1 MVNRSRGQRNTR
13 RRQPYAWLGAGAL
26 GVGLALAGAGTAHAD
41 DSVNDTASTAAA
53 SSTRAPGNAA
63 AGAAAKSTPRSPVA
77 TSRPS
82 GPRQSANDG
91 AGKRALTA
99 ATRSTLAATPRVT
112 PAVPLSA
119 AASGSAGK
127 PSASER
133 AAQVA
138 VPAAPVQ
145 DPPAA
150 SATAAV
156 RSEARDRPLRRTV
169 ARAVAAPA
177 LVAAPAIARAAV
189 NPAEAINAAVVD
201 WFDSTS
207 AWLATQPQGPLN
219 ELVSGALLMVRRS
232 LFNQQPTVNPYQFL
246 TRADGQMVGTLGSVD
261 PEGSALSYSLT
272 GAPEFGTVQLSSDG
286 TWTYTPRADVA
297 PGTGDSF
304 TVVVS
309 DGGGFNILKPATPPL
324 EVEVPVG
331 DFSQRLTSDPLKGS
345 GAGHWFNV
353 MNYSSSPVV
362 FTQLIG
368 ECPKYCTGDDLMY
381 VPPIGTVVG
390 VGDMTHFQIGQWVF
404 LQFDT
409 RAKFTSVPGAYRAED
424 WTVKIHSAWGS
435 ISSGPSD
442 IGCESGDCT
451 ADRYNSNVWIDRVF
465 LLDPPG
471 TEVNLGSAEAQ
482 KQAEI
487 LSKLCGSQPNCA
499 FDPLSYDETAFSDWR
514 DKAAPY
520 SNLTDVQQ
528 SYTFK
533 QTSSVKTTST
543 LKVSESLGITLGKI
557 VKAGIAKE
565 RSDSWEEANSFEYT
579 YPVNV
584 PAHTRVNFLWRDP
597 VKNVTG
603 DFTTKLG
610 NTTWNLTNVT
620 FGFPD
625 PGRQGDIKVTQTSIA
640 NLAD

>member
-1 MVNRSRGQRNTR
+1 MLNSSRAQRNTR

-41 DSVNDTASTAAA
+41 DGVNETASTAAA
-53 SSTRAPGNAA
+53 SSARASGNSA
-63 AGAAAKSTPRSPVA
+63 AGAAATSTPRSPAA
-77 TSRPS
+77 TSRS
-82 GPRQSANDG
+82 AGPRQSVNDG
-91 AGKRALTA
+91 AGKRALA
-99 ATRSTLAATPRVT
+99 AANRSALAATPRARS
-112 PAVPLSA
+112 AVPVSA
-119 AASGSAGK
+119 ASASAGK

-138 VPAAPVQ
+138 APATPVQ
-145 DPPAA
+145 NLPTA

-156 RSEARDRPLRRTV
+156 PSEAGDRPLRRTV
-169 ARAVAAPA
+169 ERAVAAPA
-177 LVAAPAIARAAV
+177 PVAARAAV

-207 AWLATQPQGPLN
+207 AWLATLPRGPLN
-219 ELVSGALLMVRRS
+219 EWASGALLLVRRG
-232 LFNQQPTVNPYQFL
+232 LFNQQPTADPYQFL
-246 TRADGQMVGTLGSVD
+246 TRANGQLVGTVGSVD
-261 PEGSALSYSLT
+261 PEGSTLRYSLT
-272 GAPEFGTVQLSSDG
+272 SAPEFGTVQLASDG
-286 TWTYTPRADVA
+286 TWTYTPGADVA
-297 PGTGDSF
+297 PGTADSF

-309 DGGGFNILKPATPPL
+309 DGGGFNIFNPAASPP
-324 EVEVPVG
+324 EVEVVVG
-331 DFSQRLTSDPLKGS
+331 DFSQRITSDALKGS

-353 MNYSSSPVV
+353 MNYSSSPVI

-368 ECPKYCTGDDLMY
+368 ECPKYCSGDDLMY

-390 VGDMTHFQIGQWVF
+390 VGDMTHLQIGQWVF

-409 RAKFTSVPGAYRAED
+409 RVKFTSVPGAYRPED

-451 ADRYNSNVWIDRVF
+451 ADRYTQYTANSIDNDRVF
-465 LLDPPG
+465 LLDPSG

-625 PGRQGDIKVTQTSIA
+625 PGRQGDIKVTQTLIA

>member
-1 MVNRSRGQRNTR
+1 MSKVVFARGATMMKKARAQRNTS

-41 DSVNDTASTAAA
+41 DSVNETASAAA
-53 SSTRAPGNAA
+53 TASSARASGNAA
-63 AGAAAKSTPRSPVA
+63 AGAAAKSTPRSPAA
-77 TSRPS
+77 TSRS
-82 GPRQSANDG
+82 AGPRQSVNDD
-91 AGKRALTA
+91 AGKRASTA
-99 ATRSTLAATPRVT
+99 ANRSTLAATPRVRS
-112 PAVPLSA
+112 AVPVA
-119 AASGSAGK
+119 A
-127 PSASER
+127 
-133 AAQVA
+133 
-138 VPAAPVQ
+138 PAAPVQ
-145 DPPAA
+145 APPTA

-156 RSEARDRPLRRTV
+156 PSEAGDRPLRRTV
-169 ARAVAAPA
+169 VRAVAAPA
-177 LVAAPAIARAAV
+177 PVAAPATARAAV
-189 NPAEAINAAVVD
+189 NPAEALNAAVVD

-207 AWLATQPQGPLN
+207 AWLATLPRGPLN
-219 ELVSGALLMVRRS
+219 ELASGALMLVRRS
-232 LFNQQPTVNPYQFL
+232 LFDQQPTVNPYQFL

-297 PGTGDSF
+297 PGTEDSF

-309 DGGGFNILKPATPPL
+309 DGGGFNILKPATSAL
-324 EVEVPVG
+324 EVDVPVG
-331 DFSQRLTSDPLKGS
+331 VFSQRLTSDPLKGS

-409 RAKFTSVPGAYRAED
+409 RAKFTSVPGAYRPED
-424 WTVKIHSAWGS
+424 WKVMIHSAWGS
-435 ISSGPSD
+435 TASGPSN

-451 ADRYNSNVWIDRVF
+451 ADRYTQYTANSIDNDRVF

-584 PAHTRVNFLWRDP
+584 PARTLVNFLWRDP

-625 PGRQGDIKVTQTSIA
+625 PGRQGEIKVTQTSIS

>member
-1 MVNRSRGQRNTR
+1 M
-13 RRQPYAWLGAGAL
+13 L
-26 GVGLALAGAGTAHAD
+26 
-41 DSVNDTASTAAA
+41 
-53 SSTRAPGNAA
+53 
-63 AGAAAKSTPRSPVA
+63 
-77 TSRPS
+77 
-82 GPRQSANDG
+82 
-91 AGKRALTA
+91 
-99 ATRSTLAATPRVT
+99 
-112 PAVPLSA
+112 
-119 AASGSAGK
+119 
-127 PSASER
+127 
-133 AAQVA
+133 
-138 VPAAPVQ
+138 
-145 DPPAA
+145 
-150 SATAAV
+150 
-156 RSEARDRPLRRTV
+156 
-169 ARAVAAPA
+169 
-177 LVAAPAIARAAV
+177 
-189 NPAEAINAAVVD
+189 
-201 WFDSTS
+201 
-207 AWLATQPQGPLN
+207 
-219 ELVSGALLMVRRS
+219 VRRS
-232 LFNQQPTVNPYQFL
+232 LFNQQPTVDPYQFL
-246 TRADGQMVGTLGSVD
+246 TRADGQLVGTLGSVD
-261 PEGSALSYSLT
+261 PEGSALSYSLS

-297 PGTGDSF
+297 PGTEDSF
-304 TVVVS
+304 TVVIS
-309 DGGGFNILKPATPPL
+309 DGGGFNILKPATSAL
-324 EVEVPVG
+324 EVDVPVG

-345 GAGHWFNV
+345 GAGHWYNV
-353 MNYSSSPVV
+353 VNYSSSPVV

-390 VGDMTHFQIGQWVF
+390 VGDMTHFQIGEWVV

-409 RAKFTSVPGAYRAED
+409 RAKFTSVPGAYRPED

-435 ISSGPSD
+435 IASGPSY

-451 ADRYNSNVWIDRVF
+451 VDRYNSGAGADSDRAF

-471 TEVNLGSAEAQ
+471 TEVNLGSTEAQ

-520 SNLTDVQQ
+520 SNETDLQQ

-565 RSDSWEEANSFEYT
+565 RSDSWEDASSFEYT
-579 YPVNV
+579 YPINV
-584 PAHTRVNFLWRDP
+584 PARTLVNFLWRDP

-620 FGFPD
+620 FAFPD
-625 PGRQGDIKVTQTSIA
+625 PGRQGEIKVTQTPIA
-640 NLAD
+640 KPAD

>member
-1 MVNRSRGQRNTR
+1 MMKKARAQRNTS

-41 DSVNDTASTAAA
+41 DASANDTASTAAA

-63 AGAAAKSTPRSPVA
+63 AGAAATSTPRSPVA
-77 TSRPS
+77 TSRTA

-91 AGKRALTA
+91 AGRRALTA

-112 PAVPLSA
+112 PAVPVSA

-133 AAQVA
+133 AAHVA

-150 SATAAV
+150 LATAAV
-156 RSEARDRPLRRTV
+156 QSEAEDRPVRRTV
-169 ARAVAAPA
+169 E
-177 LVAAPAIARAAV
+177 RAAAAQAAV
-189 NPAEAINAAVVD
+189 TPAEALNAAVVG

-207 AWLATQPQGPLN
+207 ATLATLPPGPLN
-219 ELVSGALLMVRRS
+219 ELASGALMLVRRS

-261 PEGSALSYSLT
+261 PEGSALSYSLS
-272 GAPEFGTVQLSSDG
+272 GAPEFGTVQLTSDG

-297 PGTGDSF
+297 PGTEDSF

-309 DGGGFNILKPATPPL
+309 DGGGFNILKPATSAL
-324 EVEVPVG
+324 EVDVPVG
-331 DFSQRLTSDPLKGS
+331 DFSQLLTSDPLKGS

-409 RAKFTSVPGAYRAED
+409 RAKFTSVPGAYRPED
-424 WTVKIHSAWGS
+424 WTVMIHSAWGS
-435 ISSGPSD
+435 TASGPSN

-451 ADRYNSNVWIDRVF
+451 ADRYTQGTSGSIDNDRVF

-471 TEVNLGSAEAQ
+471 TEINLGSAEAQ

-499 FDPLSYDETAFSDWR
+499 FDPLSYDEAAFSDWR
-514 DKAAPY
+514 DNAAPY
-520 SNLTDVQQ
+520 SNETDVQQ

-565 RSDSWEEANSFEYT
+565 RSDSWEEAKSFEYT
-579 YPVNV
+579 YPINV
-584 PAHTRVNFLWRDP
+584 PARTLVNFLWRDP

-625 PGRQGDIKVTQTSIA
+625 PGRQGEIKVTQTPIA
-640 NLAD
+640 KPAD